1 MINQK
6 IRDLF
11 KNFYFLFFLSF
22 ILWMTI
28 IDSNGFI
35 NRYRLSKKLSEL
47 NTQKEFYVKEINK
60 VTSKISSKELEQMMD
75 NEGISASICNELN
88 EVYLDPQVIDQ
99 NSIVEIEHPDLG
111 IMRMSKPPANLKGQ
125 EIFPRSLAPILGF
138 DNREVLSAIEIDNDT
153 IDRMEAR
160 EKQNREMLAS
170 LMQAAE
176 E

>member
-60 VTSKISSKELEQMMD
+60 VKLDKEKFESDEELLEK
-75 NEGISASICNELN
+75 
-88 EVYLDPQVIDQ
+88 Y
-99 NSIVEIEHPDLG
+99 
-111 IMRMSKPPANLKGQ
+111 
-125 EIFPRSLAPILGF
+125 
-138 DNREVLSAIEIDNDT
+138 
-153 IDRMEAR
+153 AR
-160 EKQNREMLAS
+160 EEY
-170 LMQAAE
+170 LMKKE
-176 E
+176 SEDIFYVIKE

>member
-60 VTSKISSKELEQMMD
+60 VTLDKEKFESDEELLEK
-75 NEGISASICNELN
+75 
-88 EVYLDPQVIDQ
+88 Y
-99 NSIVEIEHPDLG
+99 
-111 IMRMSKPPANLKGQ
+111 
-125 EIFPRSLAPILGF
+125 
-138 DNREVLSAIEIDNDT
+138 
-153 IDRMEAR
+153 AR
-160 EKQNREMLAS
+160 EEY
-170 LMQAAE
+170 LMKKESEDIFYVIE

>member
-22 ILWMTI
+22 LLWMTI

-60 VTSKISSKELEQMMD
+60 VTLDKEKFESDEELLEK
-75 NEGISASICNELN
+75 
-88 EVYLDPQVIDQ
+88 Y
-99 NSIVEIEHPDLG
+99 
-111 IMRMSKPPANLKGQ
+111 
-125 EIFPRSLAPILGF
+125 
-138 DNREVLSAIEIDNDT
+138 
-153 IDRMEAR
+153 AR
-160 EKQNREMLAS
+160 EEY
-170 LMQAAE
+170 LMKKE
-176 E
+176 SEDIFYVIKE

>member
-60 VTSKISSKELEQMMD
+60 VTLDKEKFESDEELLEK
-75 NEGISASICNELN
+75 
-88 EVYLDPQVIDQ
+88 Y
-99 NSIVEIEHPDLG
+99 
-111 IMRMSKPPANLKGQ
+111 
-125 EIFPRSLAPILGF
+125 
-138 DNREVLSAIEIDNDT
+138 
-153 IDRMEAR
+153 AR
-160 EKQNREMLAS
+160 EEY
-170 LMQAAE
+170 LMKKE
-176 E
+176 SEDNFYVIKE

>member
-47 NTQKEFYVKEINK
+47 NTQKEFYVKEIDK
-60 VTSKISSKELEQMMD
+60 VSLDKERFESDQELLEK
-75 NEGISASICNELN
+75 
-88 EVYLDPQVIDQ
+88 Y
-99 NSIVEIEHPDLG
+99 
-111 IMRMSKPPANLKGQ
+111 
-125 EIFPRSLAPILGF
+125 
-138 DNREVLSAIEIDNDT
+138 
-153 IDRMEAR
+153 AR
-160 EKQNREMLAS
+160 EEY
-170 LMQAAE
+170 LMKKE
-176 E
+176 SEDIFYVIKE